1 MRQLTLPCFA
11 KVNWILK
18 ILGRRKDGFHQ
29 LRTLYQTVDLQDEIS
44 LTPTRNATISLE
56 VQGQPVPAD
65 SSNLVYQ
72 AAELLRESTGRSDEG
87 VRLLLRKR
95 IPVGAGLGGGS
106 SNAAVTLLGLNQ
118 LWNCGLSDR
127 ELSLLAE
134 KLGSDVPFFLV
145 GGMAL
150 GEGRGEIVSPL
161 RDPSGKEDLI
171 LLFPRRSI
179 SSRDAYQIRDW
190 GRWKGEEVLTKD
202 PTETTI
208 QRFCALGTGRIW
220 DFLENDFETALFER
234 YSFLREAAEAL
245 RSVGC
250 ERVMLCGSGSTV
262 MGLGQPSGWAES
274 TRNSLDQCGDVF
286 RCKTVSRRQ
295 YRAILHGAGLCLGLC
310 QE

>member
-44 LTPTRNATISLE
+44 LTLTRDATIFLE
-56 VQGQPVPAD
+56 VQGHPVPAD
-65 SSNLVYQ
+65 PSNLVYQ
-72 AAELLRESTGRSDEG
+72 AAELLRESTGRPEG
-87 VRLLLRKR
+87 VRLLLRKK

-118 LWNCGLSDR
+118 LWNCGLSNR
-127 ELSLLAE
+127 ELSGLAE

-145 GGMAL
+145 GGLAL

-161 RDPSGKEDLI
+161 PDPTGKEDLI

-179 SSRDAYQIRDW
+179 ATREAYQTKDW
-190 GRWKGEEVLTKD
+190 GRWKGQEVLTKD
-202 PTETTI
+202 PVETTV
-208 QRFCALGTGRIW
+208 QRFCALGTGRIR

-234 YSFLREAAEAL
+234 YPYLREAAEAL

-250 ERVMLCGSGSTV
+250 ERVMLCGSGSTL
-262 MGLGQPSGWAES
+262 MGVGQPPSWAETS
-274 TRNSLDQCGDVF
+274 MDSLDKWGQVF
-286 RCKTVSRRQ
+286 PCQTLSRRQ
-295 YRAILHGAGLCLGLC
+295 YRTILRKSGLR
-310 QE
+310 

>member
-18 ILGRRKDGFHQ
+18 ILGRRRDGFHQ
-29 LRTLYQTVDLQDEIS
+29 LRTLYQTVDLRDEIA
-44 LTPTRNATISLE
+44 LTATRDATITLE
-56 VQGQPVPAD
+56 VQGRPVPAGP
-65 SSNLVYQ
+65 SNLVYR
-72 AAELLRESTGRSDEG
+72 AAELLRESTGRDDEG

-106 SNAAVTLLGLNQ
+106 SNAAITLLGLNQ

-127 ELSLLAE
+127 ELALLGE

-161 RDPSGKEDLI
+161 PDPSGQEDLI

-179 SSRDAYQIRDW
+179 SSRDAYQIKDW
-190 GRWKGEEVLTKD
+190 GNWKGQEVLTKD
-202 PTETTI
+202 PAETTI
-208 QRFCALGTGRIW
+208 QRFYALGEGRIE
-220 DFLENDFETALFER
+220 DFLENDFEPALFER
-234 YSFLREAAEAL
+234 YAFLRAAAEAL
-245 RSVGC
+245 RGVGC

-262 MGLGQPSGWAES
+262 MGVGQPPDAVES
-274 TRNSLDQCGDVF
+274 SMDLLDKYGEVF
-286 RCKTVSRRQ
+286 PCQTLSRRR
-295 YRAILHGAGLCLGLC
+295 YRAILQKAGLR
-310 QE
+310 

>member
-29 LRTLYQTVDLQDEIS
+29 LETLFQTVDLRDEID
-44 LTPTRNATISLE
+44 LTATRDATINLQ
-56 VQGQPVPAD
+56 VQGYPVPAD
-65 SSNLVYQ
+65 SSNLVYR
-72 AAELLRESTGRSDEG
+72 AAELLRESTRQSEEG

-161 RDPSGKEDLI
+161 PDPLGKEDLI

-179 SSRDAYQIRDW
+179 PSRDAYQIKDW

-220 DFLENDFETALFER
+220 DFLENDFETVLFER
-234 YSFLREAAEAL
+234 YPFLGEAAEAL
-245 RSVGC
+245 RGVGC
-250 ERVMLCGSGSTV
+250 QRVMLCGSGSAV
-262 MGLGQPSGWAES
+262 MGLGQPAAWTEES
-274 TRNSLDQCGDVF
+274 RDSLDKWGEVF
-286 RCKTVSRRQ
+286 PCKTISRRQ
-295 YRAILHGAGLCLGLC
+295 YRAILKEAGVC
-310 QE
+310 

>member
-29 LRTLYQTVDLQDEIS
+29 LRTLYQTVELRDEIA
-44 LTPTRNATISLE
+44 LTATRNATISLE

-65 SSNLVYQ
+65 PSNLVYR
-72 AAELLRESTGRSDEG
+72 AAELLRESTGRSGVG

-161 RDPSGKEDLI
+161 PDPPATEDLI

-179 SSRDAYQIRDW
+179 STRDAYQIKDW
-190 GRWKGEEVLTKD
+190 GLWKGEEVLTKD
-202 PTETTI
+202 PAETTI
-208 QRFCALGTGRIW
+208 QRFCALGTERIQ
-220 DFLENDFETALFER
+220 DFLENDFETALFKR
-234 YSFLREAAEAL
+234 YSFLRKAAEAL
-245 RSVGC
+245 RRVGC

-262 MGLGQPSGWAES
+262 MGLGQPPNWVES
-274 TRNSLDQCGDVF
+274 SKGSLSKCGEVF
-286 RCKTVSRRQ
+286 PCKTISRRRYQ
-295 YRAILHGAGLCLGLC
+295 AILHKAGLH
-310 QE
+310 ES